1 MCAAGGRLCSLPTCP
16 ALLPALAACRARQ
29 RARGRGPRCTR
40 AWGVARSAAGGRRA
54 RSKRGWVDSGAGGA
68 RGGARARPVDG
79 QVYRERARAHA
90 ASLRPRALL
99 TTAGRIQL
107 APQAASAGGLTK
119 QGSQSAQTSVRGRA
133 GHQQAL
139 RASGERSAGRVP
151 RVRSVRSGLYALG
164 APCKVAPVHAPA
176 ECLAAFASAWQDL
189 FQPCVTQHFRS
200 KQVSKVPSQR
210 SLCAGCQHAALR
222 WTPPPPPPPHCR
234 RRPGSAR
241 PGGQAA
247 RAPRARSSPSAAAS
261 QPPPRRPRRRAAM
274 PLRRPCA
281 AGAPAARAAAPPPAG
296 KRTHAFV
303 AIFPTHNLKE
313 RLLGRLLRC
322 LSSDKHPSSIQQMLS
337 MHMTRAPSCKF
348 RGTQATKAAG
358 CMGGKCV
365 ACSQRT
371 MSTPSSFPAGSAKT

>member
-222 WTPPPPPPPHCR
+222 WTPPPPPPPALSTPTRQC
-234 RRPGSAR
+234 
-241 PGGQAA
+241 
-247 RAPRARSSPSAAAS
+247 APRGSSRSRTASA
-261 QPPPRRPRRRAAM
+261 
-274 PLRRPCA
+274 
-281 AGAPAARAAAPPPAG
+281 
-296 KRTHAFV
+296 
-303 AIFPTHNLKE
+303 
-313 RLLGRLLRC
+313 
-322 LSSDKHPSSIQQMLS
+322 
-337 MHMTRAPSCKF
+337 
-348 RGTQATKAAG
+348 
-358 CMGGKCV
+358 
-365 ACSQRT
+365 
-371 MSTPSSFPAGSAKT
+371 